1 MKTVKLEYLREIM
14 EGCIN
19 NNYKSICQ
27 AGRLLDDLASGLKD
41 IEVEESMKR
50 SFKTSLYRKFM
61 RAYTRYILAN
71 PNIINQMAIDCSFA
85 SMANEFVAL
94 TAHTVL
100 NAQASG
106 NIEEYL
112 KKEKEKSDSFFDN
125 LIKKYPELTKKDYT
139 YKDMVF
145 DIIELEMLYME
156 R

>member
-1 MKTVKLEYLREIM
+1 MKNIVESDVYEI
-14 EGCIN
+14 I
-19 NNYKSICQ
+19 K
-27 AGRLLDDLASGLKD
+27 K
-41 IEVEESMKR
+41 
-50 SFKTSLYRKFM
+50 
-61 RAYTRYILAN
+61 
-71 PNIINQMAIDCSFA
+71 
-85 SMANEFVAL
+85 FVAL

-112 KKEKEKSDSFFDN
+112 KKEKENSDSFFDN
-125 LIKKYPELTKKDYT
+125 LIKKYPELTKEDYT